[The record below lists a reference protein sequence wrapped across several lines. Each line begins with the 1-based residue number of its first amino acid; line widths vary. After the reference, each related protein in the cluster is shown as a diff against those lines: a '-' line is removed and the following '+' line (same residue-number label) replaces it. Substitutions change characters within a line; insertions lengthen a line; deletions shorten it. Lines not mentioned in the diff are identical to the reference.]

1 MTVVNPLAHYH
12 RMDHDRPDLGVDR
25 DAIVHKLAD
34 QFPAVPL
41 DVLRQEVEA
50 AELHY
55 IEARVAAFLPVLIQ
69 REVRERLRRPVAVP
83 VEAQP
88 EAV

>member
-1 MTVVNPLAHYH
+1 
-12 RMDHDRPDLGVDR
+12 MDPDHPGAGVDR

-41 DVLRQEVEA
+41 DLLRHEVEA

-55 IEARVAAFLPVLIQ
+55 LDARVAAFLPVLIQ
-69 REVRERLRRPVAVP
+69 REVRDRLRRLAAAAREP
-83 VEAQP
+83 QP